1 VAANDEDD
9 DDDEDTETGWT
20 AEDEEEFRTELDK
33 NGDGVLDKDEIYHWL
48 VPNDYDHIV
57 DESNHLFAEADD
69 DKVST
74 SFWLVSFYSIVS
86 NLFFQITDCVRCTVD
101 IFSPQCIFVIT
112 RNQFKAQ

>member
-1 VAANDEDD
+1 VANEEDEDEDD
-9 DDDEDTETGWT
+9 DEGTEAGWT

-74 SFWLVSFYSIVS
+74 SF
-86 NLFFQITDCVRCTVD
+86 
-101 IFSPQCIFVIT
+101 
-112 RNQFKAQ
+112 